1 MSSRDKYW
9 VTRPIS
15 HVSENMALA
24 NQDVKFYS
32 AIRQLQL
39 VSCEVK
45 NGQSEAQ
52 SLPLI
57 ASVSD
62 EVLRG

>member
-1 MSSRDKYW
+1 
-9 VTRPIS
+9 
-15 HVSENMALA
+15 MALA

-45 NGQSEAQ
+45 NGQGEAHR
-52 SLPLI
+52 LPLI
-57 ASVSD
+57 AAVRD
-62 EVLRG
+62 KVLRGQD